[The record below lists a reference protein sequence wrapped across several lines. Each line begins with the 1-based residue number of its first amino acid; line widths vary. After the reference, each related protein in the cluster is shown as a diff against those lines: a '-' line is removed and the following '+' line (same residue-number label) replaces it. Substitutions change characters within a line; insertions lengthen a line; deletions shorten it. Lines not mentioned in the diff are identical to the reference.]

1 MTRTRLVLIAIASTL
16 IILATACSTPFDG
29 DGGDDGEFAA
39 PPSEN
44 VQEDGSTTSAL
55 GAEASAELA
64 DIREGLESPFAS
76 SDGATASRA
85 SGDQAA
91 NPDEAFVQSQ
101 QVPNIL
107 DRKIIQSTS
116 VAIEVEEVG
125 SSFQEIIRIAETA
138 GGFVASSSFSNH
150 DEEQIADV
158 TIRVPA
164 NQYQAVLAS
173 IRGMGTVTTENYDSN
188 DVTEEYTDLQARLR
202 TLNATEQRYL
212 ELLGQADE
220 INEILLVQDRLDVV
234 RGQIEQVLGRIN
246 LLEHLTDLATITV
259 HLRPETAVVEAPVD
273 GGGINPL
280 ESASAAW
287 ETSLAALRV
296 VAAVALIVVV
306 FSWWLAPP
314 LAALALGARWWAT
327 RRPRHAIDAPS
338 A

>member
-1 MTRTRLVLIAIASTL
+1 
-16 IILATACSTPFDG
+16 
-29 DGGDDGEFAA
+29 
-39 PPSEN
+39 
-44 VQEDGSTTSAL
+44 
-55 GAEASAELA
+55 
-64 DIREGLESPFAS
+64 
-76 SDGATASRA
+76 
-85 SGDQAA
+85 
-91 NPDEAFVQSQ
+91 
-101 QVPNIL
+101 
-107 DRKIIQSTS
+107 
-116 VAIEVEEVG
+116 
-125 SSFQEIIRIAETA
+125 
-138 GGFVASSSFSNH
+138 
-150 DEEQIADV
+150 
-158 TIRVPA
+158 
-164 NQYQAVLAS
+164 
-173 IRGMGTVTTENYDSN
+173 
-188 DVTEEYTDLQARLR
+188 

-327 RRPRHAIDAPS
+327 RRPRQVIDAPS